1 MYTIHNRDCLAVLAE
16 MESNSVD
23 LVATDPPY
31 YRVKADAWDN
41 QWGSPAEFI
50 DWLETVVI
58 ECVRVLKPT
67 GSLYLFMGPK
77 MAASVERMIA
87 KHMVV
92 ENHIVWIKPSGMHKR
107 QRRASLRRYFPATE
121 RIIFATQRNYSEAKA
136 QHKAIS
142 IACAPIIDYL
152 QKALSDA
159 GLTQSDVD
167 RALGMQ
173 MAGHWFGRSQWRL
186 PTEEQYAQLQQLF
199 NGTLKRSYKRL
210 KAECNRLM
218 NDTEKPAKRH
228 FDVDGRDWYTDA
240 WVCQPVQFY
249 PGKHPCEKPMAMM
262 EHIITA
268 SSRPGDVV
276 FDPFMGG
283 GTTGVAAVGAG
294 RRFIGSEL
302 DQEYYRSA
310 LERISVKNQ

>member
-16 MESNSVD
+16 METNSVD

-121 RIIFATQRNYSEAKA
+121 RIIFATQREYSEAKA

-142 IACAPIIDYL
+142 VACSPIINYL
-152 QKALSDA
+152 RKALNDA
-159 GLTQSDVD
+159 GLTQSEVD
-167 RALGMQ
+167 RALGSQ

-186 PTEEQYAQLQQLF
+186 PTEEQYGQLQKLF
-199 NGTLKRSYKRL
+199 KGTLNRRYQSV
-210 KAECNRLM
+210 KAQYNRLV
-218 NDTEKPAKRH
+218 NHAQKPVKRH

-268 SSRPGDVV
+268 SSRPGDLV
-276 FDPFMGG
+276 FDPFMGS
-283 GTTGVAAVGAG
+283 GTTGVAAIQNG
-294 RRFIGSEL
+294 RRFMGCEL
-302 DQEYYRSA
+302 GEGIFTSA
-310 LERISVKNQ
+310 EARLRGD